1 MIITLSFFGGLR
13 KAKIMDLKVE
23 KISLKSKGVYVS
35 HNRVKQRSDKK
46 ESKFLIPRSSGSA
59 NFAQIVEDYINLVKD
74 DLGKSVGRILWTGT
88 HDSFV
93 NRSQHCWKG
102 KLACNVI

>member
-1 MIITLSFFGGLR
+1 MIVTLSFFGGLR
-13 KAKIMDLKVE
+13 KAEIKDLKVE
-23 KISLKSKGVYVS
+23 NISSKSEGVYVS

-74 DLGKSVGRILWTGT
+74 DLGKRIGMIL
-88 HDSFV
+88 
-93 NRSQHCWKG
+93 
-102 KLACNVI
+102 